1 MKNKDI
7 EKIIKTNF
15 DNETPEVFDKILKKC
30 KEKEIKEMKKE
41 KKNNFFKDFLAV
53 ASLAVVALVLG
64 ILVFNNQT
72 NSLKST
78 VMFDVNPS
86 VEIQVDKKDT
96 ITSAKALNVDGKKI
110 LEDMD
115 LKGSKLN
122 IGVNAIVGSM
132 YKNGYIDELKNSI
145 LVTVDSKDKNH
156 AASLEDRIT
165 KEINK
170 SLKTYNI
177 DSAILSQIYDLDDEI
192 ERKAREYGISEGK
205 AELLEKIIESNLTNK
220 NGNKYKFEE
229 LVDLNIN
236 ELNVILN
243 SKNKKVNNVTSSG
256 NASTKS
262 YIGVEK
268 AKQIAFNAAGV
279 NSNNIYDLEVELDY
293 EYRTMIYEISF
304 NANGREYEYEINA
317 VNGSIINGEKE
328 IDDDYYPTTNNSYNS
343 NNTTRNTTNNS
354 AKSNTTNTNKNTST
368 SYISRDRAKQIALG
382 NAGVSNVRDLSIEF
396 DREGGKTI
404 YEVSFESGNKD
415 YEYDI
420 DAVTGS
426 ILNKKIEVDD

>member
-15 DNETPEVFDKILKKC
+15 DNETPEVLSKILKKC
-30 KEKEIKEMKKE
+30 NGKEVKIMKKDN
-41 KKNNFFKDFLAV
+41 KNYFFKDFLPV
-53 ASLAVVALVLG
+53 ASLSAIALVLG
-64 ILVFNNQT
+64 IFVFSNQT

-132 YKNGYIDELKNSI
+132 YKNGYINELKNSI
-145 LVTVDSKDKNH
+145 LVTVDSKDNDH

-170 SLKTYNI
+170 YLKTYNI
-177 DSAILSQIYDLDDEI
+177 DSAILSQIYDLDDET
-192 ERKAREYGISEGK
+192 ERKAKEYGISEGK

-220 NGNKYKFEE
+220 NGTKYKFEE

-268 AKQIAFNAAGV
+268 AKQIAFNAVGV
-279 NSNNIYDLEVELDY
+279 NANNIYDLEVELDY

-317 VNGSIINGEKE
+317 INGSIINGEKE
-328 IDDDYYPTTNNSYNS
+328 LDDDYYPA
-343 NNTTRNTTNNS
+343 TNNS

-382 NAGVSNVRDLSIEF
+382 NAGISNVRDLSIEF
-396 DREGGKTI
+396 DKEGGKTI
-404 YEVSFESGNKD
+404 YEVSFESENKD

-420 DAVTGS
+420 DAITGS

>member
-15 DNETPEVFDKILKKC
+15 DNETPEVLSKILKKC
-30 KEKEIKEMKKE
+30 NGKEVKIMKKDN
-41 KKNNFFKDFLAV
+41 KNYFFKDFLPV
-53 ASLAVVALVLG
+53 ASLAAIALVLG
-64 ILVFNNQT
+64 IFVFSNQT

-132 YKNGYIDELKNSI
+132 YKNGYINELKNSI
-145 LVTVDSKDKNH
+145 LVTVDSKDNDH

-170 SLKTYNI
+170 YLKTYNI
-177 DSAILSQIYDLDDEI
+177 DSAILSQIYDLDDET
-192 ERKAREYGISEGK
+192 ERKAKEYGISEGK

-220 NGNKYKFEE
+220 NGTKYKFEE

-268 AKQIAFNAAGV
+268 AKQIAFNAVGV
-279 NSNNIYDLEVELDY
+279 NANNIYDLEVELDY

-317 VNGSIINGEKE
+317 INGSIINGEKE
-328 IDDDYYPTTNNSYNS
+328 LDDDYYPA
-343 NNTTRNTTNNS
+343 TNNS

-382 NAGVSNVRDLSIEF
+382 NAGISNVRDLSIEF
-396 DREGGKTI
+396 DKEGGKTI
-404 YEVSFESGNKD
+404 YEVSFESENKD

-420 DAVTGS
+420 DAITGS

>member
-7 EKIIKTNF
+7 EKIIKTDF
-15 DNETPEVFDKILKKC
+15 DNETPEVLSKILKKC
-30 KEKEIKEMKKE
+30 NRKEVKIMKKE
-41 KKNNFFKDFLAV
+41 KKNNFFKDFLPV

-64 ILVFNNQT
+64 IFVFNNQT
-72 NSLKST
+72 NSLKAT

-145 LVTVDSKDKNH
+145 LVTVDSKDKDH

-220 NGNKYKFEE
+220 NGTKYKFEE
-229 LVDLNIN
+229 LVDLSIN

-279 NSNNIYDLEVELDY
+279 NANNIYDLEVELDY

-317 VNGSIINGEKE
+317 INGSIINGEKE
-328 IDDDYYPTTNNSYNS
+328 LDDDYYPA
-343 NNTTRNTTNNS
+343 TNNS

-382 NAGVSNVRDLSIEF
+382 NAGISNVRDLSIEF

-420 DAVTGS
+420 DAITGS

>member
-7 EKIIKTNF
+7 EKIIKSNF

-30 KEKEIKEMKKE
+30 KGKEIKEMEKVK
-41 KKNNFFKDFLAV
+41 KKNIFKDFLPV

-64 ILVFNNQT
+64 IFVFNRQT
-72 NSLKST
+72 TSLQST

-220 NGNKYKFEE
+220 NGNKYTFEE

-268 AKQIAFNAAGV
+268 AKQIAFNAAGI

-304 NANGREYEYEINA
+304 NSNSREYEYEINA

-328 IDDDYYPTTNNSYNS
+328 LDDDYYPATNN
-343 NNTTRNTTNNS
+343 TIRNNS
-354 AKSNTTNTNKNTST
+354 TTNTNKNTST

-382 NAGVSNVRDLSIEF
+382 NAGISNVRDLSIEL
-396 DREGGKTI
+396 DREGGKMI

>member
-15 DNETPEVFDKILKKC
+15 DNETPEVLSKILKKC
-30 KEKEIKEMKKE
+30 NGKELKIMKKE
-41 KKNNFFKDFLAV
+41 KKNNFFKDFLPV

-64 ILVFNNQT
+64 IFVFNNQT

-86 VEIQVDKKDT
+86 VEIQVNKKDT

-145 LVTVDSKDKNH
+145 LVTVDSKDKDH
-156 AASLEDRIT
+156 AASLEVRIT
-165 KEINK
+165 KEIKK

-220 NGNKYKFEE
+220 NGTKYKFEE
-229 LVDLNIN
+229 LVDLSIN

-279 NSNNIYDLEVELDY
+279 NANNIYDLEVELDY
-293 EYRTMIYEISF
+293 DYRTMIYEISF

-317 VNGSIINGEKE
+317 INGSIINGEKE
-328 IDDDYYPTTNNSYNS
+328 LDDDYYPATNNLYNS
-343 NNTTRNTTNNS
+343 TRNTTNNS

-382 NAGVSNVRDLSIEF
+382 NAGISNVRDLSIEF